1 MRWSGALAA
10 AFLLASTAG
19 ARTLGSVERVCPFTG
34 TKFSGR
40 IDLSGTRFCV
50 RLDLKPIGPIGAP
63 PELPVCPDDG
73 FIVFKETFTPAELD
87 RLRPWVGSDGFRAMT
102 ASESTYYR
110 YAETLRR
117 LGQPSDQIAW
127 RLVQAS
133 WQVERDRDKYARY
146 AALAV
151 KELESLTAN
160 RDMVMLAAELQ
171 RRTGQFDQARLKL
184 EGLQKQADLP
194 EGLRANV
201 ERELKFVAEHDSTR
215 HYMQVDGEERCKELD

>member
-1 MRWSGALAA
+1 MRWLAALAA
-10 AFLLASTAG
+10 TALLAAG
-19 ARTLGSVERVCPFTG
+19 ASADTLGSVERVCPFTG
-34 TKFSGR
+34 KKFSGR

-50 RLDLKPIGPIGAP
+50 RLDLKPIGVTGAP

-73 FIVFKETFTPAELD
+73 FIVFKQTFTAAELE
-87 RLRPWVGSDGFRAMT
+87 RLRPWVGSDEFRAMT

-127 RLVQAS
+127 RLVQAT
-133 WQVERDRDKYARY
+133 WQVDRDRDKYARY
-146 AALAV
+146 AAVAV
-151 KELESLTAN
+151 KELENLAAN

-184 EGLQKQADLP
+184 EGLQKQDGLP
-194 EGLRANV
+194 DGLRANV
-201 ERELKFVAEHDSTR
+201 TRELQFVTERDSTR
-215 HYMQVDGEERCKELD
+215 HYMQVDEERCKELD